1 MKTYSVK
8 MFFIGEMKEE
18 FFYSELVKLI
28 SETSFNLE
36 ESFGFKNL
44 IRFSDYCTGT
54 LLIRTPTN
62 IPQLDITTGEFID
75 QTIYIFN
82 EIDFLISKKYCLL
95 IVFGSNTDSKEIIQ
109 TLSYRLG
116 FIFTA
121 TLLNF
126 LPKNV
131 IKKIYENGNLLEI
144 ERMTIQNFQYKEG
157 IIGKYSLKAEKNL
170 DVIDLLNIYKDD
182 VISARFSIRTD
193 QFEQINLALSSNGSI
208 SIRCDSNEVIN
219 IIFEIF
225 EKLLKKGGN

>member
-1 MKTYSVK
+1 
-8 MFFIGEMKEE
+8 
-18 FFYSELVKLI
+18 
-28 SETSFNLE
+28 
-36 ESFGFKNL
+36 
-44 IRFSDYCTGT
+44 
-54 LLIRTPTN
+54 
-62 IPQLDITTGEFID
+62 
-75 QTIYIFN
+75 
-82 EIDFLISKKYCLL
+82 
-95 IVFGSNTDSKEIIQ
+95 
-109 TLSYRLG
+109 
-116 FIFTA
+116 
-121 TLLNF
+121 
-126 LPKNV
+126 
-131 IKKIYENGNLLEI
+131 LLEI